1 MSRPPPPTETDPA
14 PLSALDP
21 AQAGPEAADR
31 RTSFYGRRVGKPLR
45 AGQAD
50 ALGRLLPQ
58 RGVSLEEVARPETL
72 FATQKRDLYLE
83 IGFGGGEHLVAE
95 AARAPEIGF
104 IGCEPFVNGMASAL
118 LGLESAKLTNVRVY
132 HEDAALLLDRLPDGA
147 LGRAELL
154 YPDPWPKRR
163 HWKRRF
169 VRAENLDRLA
179 RTLRKG
185 APFRFAS
192 DVPDYV
198 DWTLRELSA
207 HPAFR
212 WTAERADDWRR
223 PYDGW
228 PGTRYEAKALKE
240 GRVPTYL
247 TFERV

>member
-1 MSRPPPPTETDPA
+1 MSRTPPPTETDPA

-50 ALGRLLPQ
+50 ALARLLPQ

-72 FATQKRDLYLE
+72 FASPKSDLYLE

-95 AARAPEIGF
+95 AARAPDIGF

-118 LGLESAKLTNVRVY
+118 LGLESVGLTNVRVY

-198 DWTLRELSA
+198 DWTLRELAA

-212 WTAERADDWRR
+212 WTAECADDWRL